1 MAGWQCRS
9 FSCPYTGDLHV
20 RLNDMKISVRLV
32 LGFGLMALLLV
43 QLASSSLFRVATMSD
58 AFGLVAHDRYP
69 KVIELQAV
77 KENLGS
83 IENALNHLLLIDNP
97 ADLQQE
103 HAVIAAKRQESSK
116 ILERLQPQILSAQGK
131 AAFDQILQAR
141 DVYSQEQNRFI
152 GLVTAGNKDEAR
164 TVRLTGMPALRK
176 AYADALDGSVKYQ
189 QTLMDASIQEAADAV
204 GSLRITIWATLGFAL
219 FAAVLMAQWIV
230 RSVTRP
236 LREAVD
242 LSRAVA
248 AGDLSRPIH
257 TSGDNETAQLLRALK
272 DMQAGLV
279 RVVGSVREGS
289 ESVAAASA
297 QIAQGNRDLSAR
309 TEQQASALEQT
320 AASMEEL
327 NSTVRQN
334 ADNARQANQ
343 LAMNASTVATQG
355 GEAVADVV
363 RTMKDI
369 NDSSNRISDIIGV
382 IDGIAFQTNILALN
396 AAVEAARAGEQGRGF
411 AVVAAEVRSLA
422 GRSAEA
428 AREIKGLIGASVERV
443 ELGTAQVDRAGQTM
457 AEVVTA
463 IRRVTDIVGEISA
476 ASSEQS
482 EGVEQVSEA
491 VTQMDQVTQQNAALV
506 EEMAAAASSLNLQ
519 ARELVDTVSTFKL
532 SAHASAAA
540 PHSAAR
546 AAPLPTPAPPPRAA
560 LANTSKTAA
569 RSADAHRLSGAVQ
582 PRAVPAPKPAAARA
596 AAAAVAAGAD
606 DWENF

>member
-1 MAGWQCRS
+1 MR
-9 FSCPYTGDLHV
+9 
-20 RLNDMKISVRLV
+20 ISVRLV
-32 LGFGLMALLLV
+32 LGFGLMAVLLV
-43 QLASSSLFRVATMSD
+43 QLGGSALLRVGSMSD

-69 KVIELQAV
+69 KVMELQAV
-77 KENLGS
+77 KENLAAV
-83 IENALNHLLLIDNP
+83 EDALSHLLLIDNP
-97 ADLQQE
+97 ADLQKQ
-103 HAVIAAKRQESSK
+103 HALIGAKRQESSQ
-116 ILERLQPQILSAQGK
+116 ILDRLQPQIRSAQGK
-131 AAFDQILQAR
+131 AAFDRILQAR
-141 DVYSQEQNRFI
+141 NVYSQAQNRFI
-152 GLVTAGNKDEAR
+152 DLVAAGNRDEAR
-164 TVRLTGMPALRK
+164 TVRLHGMPALRT

-204 GSLRITIWATLGFAL
+204 SSLRITIWATLGFAL
-219 FAAVLMAQWIV
+219 VAAVLMAQWIV
-230 RSVTRP
+230 RSITEP

-248 AGDLSRPIH
+248 AGDLSRSIH
-257 TSGDNETAQLLRALK
+257 ASGNNETAQLLHALK

-428 AREIKGLIGASVERV
+428 AREIKGLIGTSVDRV

-482 EGVEQVSEA
+482 EGVQQVSEA

-506 EEMAAAASSLNLQ
+506 EEMAAAAASLNLQ
-519 ARELVDTVSTFKL
+519 ARDLVDTVSTFKL
-532 SAHASAAA
+532 AAHAGA
-540 PHSAAR
+540 PAPRSTAR
-546 AAPLPTPAPPPRAA
+546 TAPLPTPAPAPRAA
-560 LANTSKTAA
+560 LTNPGTSVP
-569 RSADAHRLSGAVQ
+569 RSADTHRPSGAAQ
-582 PRAVPAPKPAAARA
+582 PRAAMPAPRPAAARA
-596 AAAAVAAGAD
+596 VVAAGAD